1 MPKEY
6 IDFKINEF
14 KNKNNGRK
22 PNAQELTDFLNQDL
36 INGERHES
44 FEVN

>member
-1 MPKEY
+1 MPEKQQNVIGNEKVPNEY

-22 PNAQELTDFLNQDL
+22 PNA
-36 INGERHES
+36 
-44 FEVN
+44 